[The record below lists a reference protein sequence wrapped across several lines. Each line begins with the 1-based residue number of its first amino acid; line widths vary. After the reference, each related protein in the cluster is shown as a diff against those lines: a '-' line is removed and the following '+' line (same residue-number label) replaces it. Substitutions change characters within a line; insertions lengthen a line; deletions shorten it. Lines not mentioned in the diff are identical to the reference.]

1 MFPNPQSALPL
12 PPRPSIERYKK
23 IAKDLVK
30 ACRSG
35 DRAAMRSWSTKW
47 VESLVDLS
55 NVEIT
60 PQLPVNASDWI
71 DAVDAFAGRKL
82 RGGASGGRTC
92 SLADAQFVI
101 ARSHGFESWSKFA
114 NHLEAMARYGSL
126 TAGFEAAADAIVG
139 GDLATVKRLLYE
151 EPGLVL
157 ARSARE
163 HGATLLHYVS
173 ANGVEG
179 YRQKT
184 PRNIVEI
191 AEVLLRA
198 GAEVDATAS
207 VYGAECTTL
216 GLTATSVHPV
226 RAGVQEALLRTLL
239 DHGAEIDPPASAGG
253 GQSMVAACLASGR
266 LPAAELLAQ
275 RGARIDV
282 ADAAGLGNLDVLRSF
297 FRDGGDTASRPTPKH
312 LNEGFLFACRYGH
325 TSVVEFLIENSADL
339 AAHARDGQTGLHL
352 AAMGVHSD
360 TMYVLLK
367 RNAPL
372 EAENVYGGTVL
383 GQTLWSA
390 AHDPDPDRCIAVLD
404 ALVAAGARVPAQHAP
419 ISASLDEW
427 LTRHGSKTEPAWRW

>member
-1 MFPNPQSALPL
+1 
-12 PPRPSIERYKK
+12 
-23 IAKDLVK
+23 
-30 ACRSG
+30 
-35 DRAAMRSWSTKW
+35 
-47 VESLVDLS
+47 
-55 NVEIT
+55 
-60 PQLPVNASDWI
+60 
-71 DAVDAFAGRKL
+71 
-82 RGGASGGRTC
+82 
-92 SLADAQFVI
+92 
-101 ARSHGFESWSKFA
+101 
-114 NHLEAMARYGSL
+114 MARYGSL

-390 AHDPDPDRCIAVLD
+390 AHDPDPDRYIAVLD